1 MQLLKKLT
9 EVRGA
14 SGDESRVKDFV
25 LSYVKQNKHQWKV
38 MPTIIEGDLFQD
50 CVLLV
55 FGKPT
60 TAIYAH
66 MDSIGFTV
74 GYDKELIKI
83 GGPRIIE
90 GTALVGSD
98 VIGEIET
105 ELMVIEHDS
114 GDREIQYVSDRTIER
129 GTNLTFQPNFR
140 ETDVYVQ
147 SPYLDNRL
155 GMWNALK
162 VAENLENGAIVF
174 TTYEEHGGNSVS
186 FCAKYL
192 LDNFGVRQALIS
204 DITWVTNGV
213 EHGGG
218 VAISMRD
225 SWIPR
230 RVYLNKI
237 IELAKQSGVKFQLEV
252 ESAGGSDGTALQK
265 SHLPIDW
272 CFIGA
277 PEDYVHT
284 PDEKVYKT
292 DIIAMVELYRYLMLH
307 L

>member
-1 MQLLKKLT
+1 M
-9 EVRGA
+9 
-14 SGDESRVKDFV
+14 
-25 LSYVKQNKHQWKV
+25 
-38 MPTIIEGDLFQD
+38 
-50 CVLLV
+50 
-55 FGKPT
+55 
-60 TAIYAH
+60 
-66 MDSIGFTV
+66 
-74 GYDKELIKI
+74 
-83 GGPRIIE
+83 
-90 GTALVGSD
+90 
-98 VIGEIET
+98 
-105 ELMVIEHDS
+105 
-114 GDREIQYVSDRTIER
+114 
-129 GTNLTFQPNFR
+129 
-140 ETDVYVQ
+140 
-147 SPYLDNRL
+147 
-155 GMWNALK
+155 
-162 VAENLENGAIVF
+162 
-174 TTYEEHGGNSVS
+174 
-186 FCAKYL
+186 
-192 LDNFGVRQALIS
+192 
-204 DITWVTNGV
+204 TNGV